1 MLLVQAA
8 AWADFSVMSVET
20 REMEKERMPS
30 SACPV
35 VAGGQEHAPN
45 PHLYATADCAGP
57 WALGGG
63 AVKH

>member
-8 AWADFSVMSVET
+8 AWADFGMMSVET
-20 REMEKERMPS
+20 REMQKERMLT

-45 PHLYATADCAGP
+45 LHLYATADSARR

-63 AVKH
+63 AVQH

>member
-8 AWADFSVMSVET
+8 AWADFGVMSVET
-20 REMEKERMPS
+20 REMQKERMLT

-45 PHLYATADCAGP
+45 LHLYATADSAGR

-63 AVKH
+63 AVQH